1 MKPITYDCKQ
11 MMGAAAAE
19 HGAKAIRQAIRER
32 GEAYIIIAPVSRGLR
47 CPRSILQTHGDLR

>member
-11 MMGAAAAE
+11 KMGAATV
-19 HGAKAIRQAIRER
+19 HGAKTIRER